1 MYQFTNDEIDVDDL
15 RVRLSNMTDET
26 LLRFGLTAAYMCS
39 PEANYHEPREAFVV
53 QLEEARSEWRR
64 RKACAECAES
74 DRLPKA
80 DHWCIMHIAPPP
92 NIRPMRRL
100 P

>member
-39 PEANYHEPREAFVV
+39 PEAKYHEPREAFVV

-64 RKACAECAES
+64 RKACAES

-80 DHWCIMHIAPPP
+80 DHWCIMHIAAPP
-92 NIRPMRRL
+92 
-100 P
+100 